1 MIGSLTTPEARP
13 VRRARRLG
21 SKTLWRLVS
30 QALLVLALL
39 ISLIPVIWTVLGSL
53 KTNDTMFI
61 VPVQWL
67 PSSLNWHNYPDAFN
81 AAPFARYFLN
91 STVVAVAVTASTVFF
106 GAMAGYGFSK
116 FRFFGRNLLFGL
128 ILATFMIPFPVIM
141 VPLFV
146 LVRHLGWLDSYAG
159 IIIPGALSGFAVFM
173 MRQFMLAIPDELFDA
188 ARIDSAGELRIFFTI
203 VLPLTRAALATLAV
217 LTFMASWNNLL
228 WPLIVIQSDDM
239 NTIPLGLTKFS
250 TVYSTNYVQT
260 LAMAVIA
267 SVPVLVIFIIGQ
279 RQIINSL
286 MFSGLKG

>member
-1 MIGSLTTPEARP
+1 
-13 VRRARRLG
+13 
-21 SKTLWRLVS
+21 LVS
-30 QALLVLALL
+30 QVLLVAAAL
-39 ISLIPVIWTVLGSL
+39 ISLIPIVWTVLGSL
-53 KTNDTMFI
+53 KTNETMFI
-61 VPVQWL
+61 IPVQWL
-67 PSSLNWHNYPDAFN
+67 PTSLNWHNYLDAFN
-81 AAPFARYFLN
+81 AAPFARYFVN
-91 STVVAVAVTASTVFF
+91 STVIALAVTSTTVFF

-116 FRFFGRNLLFGL
+116 FRFFGRNVLFAL
-128 ILATFMIPFPVIM
+128 ILTTFMIPFPVIM

-146 LVRHLGWLDSYAG
+146 LVRNLGWLDSYAG
-159 IIIPGALSGFAVFM
+159 LIIPGALSGFGVFM
-173 MRQFMLAIPDELFDA
+173 MRQFMMAIPDELFDA
-188 ARIDSAGELRIFFTI
+188 ARMDSAGELRIFFTI
-203 VLPLTRAALATLAV
+203 VLPLTRPALATLAI

-286 MFSGLKG
+286 MFSGIKG

>member
-1 MIGSLTTPEARP
+1 MIGPLTASTTHSVGRP
-13 VRRARRLG
+13 RRFRG
-21 SKTLWRLVS
+21 KTLWRLVS
-30 QALLVLALL
+30 HVLMAVAAL
-39 ISLIPVIWTVLGSL
+39 ISLIPIIWTVLGSL
-53 KTNDTMFI
+53 KTNETMFI

-81 AAPFARYFLN
+81 AAPFVRYFLN

-116 FRFFGRNLLFGL
+116 FRFFGRDVLFGL
-128 ILATFMIPFPVIM
+128 ILTTFMIPFPVIM
-141 VPLFV
+141 IPLYV
-146 LVRHLGWLDSYAG
+146 LVHNLGWLDSYAG
-159 IIIPGALSGFAVFM
+159 IIIPGALSGFGVFM

-203 VLPLTRAALATLAV
+203 VLPLTRPALAALAI
-217 LTFMASWNNLL
+217 LTFIASWNNLL
-228 WPLIVIQSDDM
+228 WPLIVIQSDDL

-260 LAMAVIA
+260 LAIAVIA
-267 SVPVLVIFIIGQ
+267 SVPVLVIFMIGQ

-286 MFSGLKG
+286 LFSGIKG